1 VIKLNASSFPSLCL
15 KFYSIYIERD
25 ANTRTRTFTSAK
37 KNMCA
42 GCSINGRDFFSASPG
57 CCRCLENSSDV
68 QFIKNQPFS
77 RRVSIDIACLA
88 SATATAAS
96 AAGTSGCAFLSLE
109 APSVFTAF
117 SSQQRIILA
126 RVSTH
131 LTAEARASPPSMSWH
146 SRSVHQSHRQ
156 VTVHHLRITS
166 LDPPLFRDFH
176 STLPGALS
184 SIMSFPPSYTP
195 SGAHP
200 LLPQTTPGDK
210 QEK

>member
-1 VIKLNASSFPSLCL
+1 MFHQ
-15 KFYSIYIERD
+15 
-25 ANTRTRTFTSAK
+25 RTRFLLSL
-37 KNMCA
+37 
-42 GCSINGRDFFSASPG
+42 PG
-57 CCRCLENSSDV
+57 CCRCLENSSHV

-77 RRVSIDIACLA
+77 RRVSIGIACLA